1 MQLKIFRGVQLVTAG
16 VEIEVIGLAKSE
28 CTEDQRRLVVVVS
41 LREEKPKEQIAVQ
54 RGEWNIDSSRPS
66 AR

>member
-1 MQLKIFRGVQLVTAG
+1 MTAG